1 VNGATWYRSPTTP
14 FRSYLRIPFEELLP
28 KFELIA
34 NPLLTWIER
43 AANAIAGWCKQSGLR
58 GAHASSCHAWCS

>member
-34 NPLLTWIER
+34 NPLWTWIER
-43 AANAIAGWCKQSGLR
+43 AAKAIAGVV
-58 GAHASSCHAWCS
+58 

>member
-1 VNGATWYRSPTTP
+1 MPHGRRSVRRIDVNGATWYRSPTTP

-34 NPLLTWIER
+34 NPLWTWIER
-43 AANAIAGWCKQSGLR
+43 AAKAIAEVV
-58 GAHASSCHAWCS
+58 